1 MRSREELKRRK
12 MKKIRLQS
20 ISVRKIRCN
29 SRLSKRHRD
38 RERRRS
44 ERSRDL
50 GSFRRRLL
58 IDKLRLMH

>member
-1 MRSREELKRRK
+1 